1 LGKQLAAI
9 TNTGSAAVANHRRRA
24 RSIGLNEETQHVSV
38 ASNAP
43 APVEETPAAEAHGI
57 TKRYGGTVALQD
69 AGIVI
74 TPGTTHALVGRN
86 GAGKSTL
93 VSILTGLE
101 SADSG
106 EVTFNGS
113 PAPGLTDREGW
124 RRRVACVYQKSTIIP
139 NLTVAENLYL
149 NRQPRGGGS
158 AISWRRMRRQAS
170 DLLDTWHLTIDVDA
184 YASDLNVEQRQLVE
198 IARALSYET
207 RFIIL
212 DEPTAQLDRAA
223 INRLFERIRGLQRQ
237 GMTFL
242 FISHHLEEI
251 YEICQRVTVFRD
263 ARHILTDDVAAV
275 PTRDLVAAMTGEA
288 APHTVPARRA
298 GAAASEP
305 VILEVEDLV
314 AVPDAPRANFRLRR
328 GEVVGLAGGNGSGK
342 TQIAEAI
349 VGLRKARS
357 GTISVDGHR
366 TKPGHVSSALRS
378 GVAFVP
384 QDRHTEGY
392 VGGLSIAE
400 NVTMTVPKLIGTRG
414 VLSTKRRDA
423 LARKLI
429 ADLSVK
435 TPGPELPVSSLSGGN
450 QQKVVM
456 GRALA
461 SKPKVLV
468 LISPT
473 AGVDVRSKATLL
485 GVVDEMR
492 ALGTA
497 VLVVSDELDD
507 LRVCDRVLAIFRG
520 EIVREFEA
528 GWADNELVLAME
540 GVGTTDDEH

>member
-1 LGKQLAAI
+1 MA
-9 TNTGSAAVANHRRRA
+9 TNVSASA
-24 RSIGLNEETQHVSV
+24 
-38 ASNAP
+38 
-43 APVEETPAAEAHGI
+43 EETPAAEAHGI
-57 TKRYGGTVALQD
+57 SKRYGSTVALHD
-69 AGIVI
+69 AGIAI
-74 TPGTTHALVGRN
+74 SPGKTHALVGRN

-101 SADSG
+101 PPDSG
-106 EVTFNGS
+106 ALAFNGS
-113 PAPGLTDREGW
+113 PAPSLADREAW
-124 RRRVACVYQKSTIIP
+124 RQRVACVYQKSTIIP

-158 AISWRRMRRQAS
+158 AISWRRMRHQARN
-170 DLLDTWHLTIDVDA
+170 LLDTWHLSIDVDA
-184 YASDLNVEQRQLVE
+184 LASDLNVEQRQLVE
-198 IARALSYET
+198 IARALSYDT

-223 INRLFERIRGLQRQ
+223 INRLFDRIRGLQRQ

-263 ARHILTDDVAAV
+263 ARHVLTDDVAAV
-275 PTRDLVAAMTGEA
+275 PTRDLVTAMTGEA
-288 APHTVPARRA
+288 VFQSVPARRA
-298 GAAASEP
+298 RAAASEP
-305 VILEVEDLV
+305 VTLDV
-314 AVPDAPRANFRLRR
+314 AGIIAEPDAPPVSFQLRR

-342 TQIAEAI
+342 AQIAEAI
-349 VGLRKARS
+349 VGLRKAHS
-357 GTISVDGHR
+357 GSISVEGNQA
-366 TKPGHVSSALRS
+366 KPGNVGSALHS

-400 NVTMTVPKLIGTRG
+400 NLTMTVPELVGTHG
-414 VLSTKRRDA
+414 VLSPKRRDA
-423 LARKLI
+423 LAQKLI
-429 ADLSVK
+429 GDLSVK
-435 TPGPELPVSSLSGGN
+435 TPGPELPVSALSGGN

-461 SKPKVLV
+461 SNPKLLV

-473 AGVDVRSKATLL
+473 AGVDVRSKTTLL

-492 ALGTA
+492 ARGTA

-520 EIVREFEA
+520 EIVREFDA

-540 GVGTTDDEH
+540 GVGATDDEH

>member
-1 LGKQLAAI
+1 M
-9 TNTGSAAVANHRRRA
+9 
-24 RSIGLNEETQHVSV
+24 SIAKSV
-38 ASNAP
+38 PAST
-43 APVEETPAAEAHGI
+43 EETPAAEAHGI
-57 TKRYGGTVALQD
+57 TKRYGSTVALRH

-74 TPGTTHALVGRN
+74 SSGKTHALVGRN

-101 SADSG
+101 PPDSG
-106 EVTFNGS
+106 AVTFNGS
-113 PAPGLTDREGW
+113 PAPSLADREAW

-149 NRQPRGGGS
+149 NRQPRGRGS
-158 AISWRRMRRQAS
+158 AISWRRMRHQARN
-170 DLLDTWHLTIDVDA
+170 LLDTWHLSIDVDA
-184 YASDLNVEQRQLVE
+184 LASDLNVEQRQLVE
-198 IARALSYET
+198 IARALSYDT

-223 INRLFERIRGLQRQ
+223 INRLFERIRGLQQQ

-263 ARHILTDDVAAV
+263 ARHVLTDDVAAV

-288 APHTVPARRA
+288 VVHSVAARRA
-298 GAAASEP
+298 GADASKP
-305 VILEVEDLV
+305 VTLDVDGLV
-314 AVPDAPRANFRLRR
+314 AEADAPPVSFQLRS

-342 TQIAEAI
+342 TQIAETI
-349 VGLRKARS
+349 VGLRKAHS
-357 GTISVDGHR
+357 GSISVDGLQA
-366 TKPGHVSSALRS
+366 KPGNVSSALHS

-400 NVTMTVPKLIGTRG
+400 NLTMTVPELVGTHG
-414 VLSTKRRDA
+414 VLSPKRRDA
-423 LARKLI
+423 LAHKLI
-429 ADLSVK
+429 DDLSVK
-435 TPGPELPVSSLSGGN
+435 TPGPELPVSALSGGN

-461 SKPKVLV
+461 SNPKLLV

-492 ALGTA
+492 ARGTA

-520 EIVREFEA
+520 EIVREFDA

-540 GVGTTDDEH
+540 GVGASDDEH